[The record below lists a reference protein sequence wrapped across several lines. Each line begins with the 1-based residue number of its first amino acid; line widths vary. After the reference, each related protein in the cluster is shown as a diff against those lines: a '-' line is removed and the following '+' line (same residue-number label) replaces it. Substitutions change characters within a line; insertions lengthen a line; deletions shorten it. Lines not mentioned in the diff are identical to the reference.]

1 MKNLQKQKGFTL
13 IELLV
18 VIAIIAI
25 LATIVLTS
33 LSGATGKSSDAKVQ
47 ATLSTIRDQA
57 NMWTTTGGGALGSAL
72 TSTTAFA
79 VSTVSGSA
87 TGNLFTDTNSSDTSA
102 YNAIKSLPSTTSIA
116 YVFDATN
123 TPANGGKW
131 AFAAALS
138 TGSACTDY
146 TGIVKSSTSTAIG
159 SAVSGSTY
167 TCN

>member
-33 LSGATGKSSDAKVQ
+33 LSGATGKASNSKIQ
-47 ATLSTIRDQA
+47 ATLATIRDQA
-57 NMWTTTGGGALGSAL
+57 NMWTTTGGGTLGSAV
-72 TSTTAFA
+72 SYATTT
-79 VSTVSGSA
+79 VSSLSGSA

-102 YNAIKSLPSTTSIA
+102 YNAIKSLPAATAIGYS
-116 YVFDATN
+116 FDATN

-138 TGSACTDY
+138 TGEACTDY
-146 TGIVKSSTSTAIG
+146 TGVVKSSTSTAL
-159 SAVSGSTY
+159 SVAVSGTY